1 MLNLKPDKDNDV
13 IIISKNDDISSKRV
27 FVKTY

>member
-27 FVKTY
+27 SVNSY